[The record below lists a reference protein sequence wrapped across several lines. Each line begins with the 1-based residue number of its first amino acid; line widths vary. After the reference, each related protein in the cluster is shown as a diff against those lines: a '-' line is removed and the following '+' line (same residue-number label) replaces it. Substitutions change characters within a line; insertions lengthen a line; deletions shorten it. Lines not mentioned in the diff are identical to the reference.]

1 MTERLERHVTP
12 PGTARWPKLW
22 EADKFNKIGLNFVLD
37 AETAAAVSEAI
48 DAAYDAH
55 KEDMKVQMAK
65 KKKPFS
71 SLEWNA
77 KPYRND
83 VDPDTGEENGDV
95 VFRFLQDKT
104 REKDG
109 KILEFSIAVFDA
121 KGTPIKAGAIKVGSG
136 TTCRV
141 AFTIFP
147 YVAGNK
153 CGVSMRPQA
162 VQILNLVEWNGRD
175 AESFGFSEEASGFA
189 INETDSKECAEETME
204 TPVAVGDVSGGD
216 F

>member
-1 MTERLERHVTP
+1 MAERLERHVTP

-22 EADKFNKIGLNFVLD
+22 EADQFNKIGLNFVLD
-37 AETAAAVSEAI
+37 AATAAPVIEAI

-55 KEDMKVQMAK
+55 MEDMKMQMAK

-71 SLEWNA
+71 SIEWNA

-121 KGTPIKAGAIKVGSG
+121 KGTPIKADTVKVGSG

-141 AFTIFP
+141 AFVIFP

-153 CGVSMRPQA
+153 CGVSLRPQA
-162 VQILNLVEWNGRD
+162 VQILNLVEWSGRD
-175 AESFGFSEEASGFA
+175 ASSYGFSEEVDGYVVDA
-189 INETDSKECAEETME
+189 TDSTECAGEAPE
-204 TPVAVGDVSGGD
+204 TPVAAGDISGGD